1 MALYVQTNDTV
12 TRTVGLLDLG
22 ALGTIGEQR
31 IGAAVAFDLP
41 AQYNTATSPSASAV
55 TADYTGAVPGTQ
67 VLCWFN
73 HGAEPSWPSGWVV
86 VGPWNAGAANAVV
99 LTYSGGTTVSGY
111 IVSEAAGTPSN
122 PESMYYLTGD
132 WSIGSNG
139 TPTQLTGFSGIP
151 ILAGKLYAVDMR
163 LRGTCSGTGGLR
175 LGWWV
180 DTGTDHILRMAGRTD
195 FTANAGVYFVPGS
208 NQGYNSLQLS
218 YAFFAATLANNF
230 CQMSGTLRGGA
241 VDGVF
246 EMRGS
251 SVTASQTS
259 TVYADGSYVRVTRMN

>member
-1 MALYVQTNDTV
+1 MALKAQVIDTV
-12 TRTVGLLDLG
+12 ANTIGLLDIG
-22 ALGTIGEQR
+22 ALGTIGAAR
-31 IGAAVAFDLP
+31 TGAAIAFDLY
-41 AQYNTATSPSASAV
+41 AEYNTAASPSSSAV

-67 VLCWFN
+67 VICWFN
-73 HGAEPSWPSGWVV
+73 HGAEPSWPVGWTVT
-86 VGPWNAGAANAVV
+86 GPWNNGAVNAVV
-99 LTYSGGTTVSGY
+99 LTYRTGTTVSGF
-111 IVSEAAGTPSN
+111 IISDAAGTPSN

-175 LGWWV
+175 LGFWA
-180 DTGTDHILRMAGRTD
+180 DTGTDHLLRMAGRTD
-195 FTANAGVYFVPGS
+195 FTANAGVYFVPGA
-208 NQGYNSLQLS
+208 NGGYNSLQTS

-251 SVTASQTS
+251 SVTVSQTS